1 MTRRPRDWVL
11 FGILVFLYGSA
22 FMFIELSVASIPPLT
37 VVAARIV
44 LGAACVYGW
53 MRYQGY
59 RLPEFMEP
67 AAAGGSLRISRTWV
81 YFLLLAIVGNV
92 LPFFLITWG
101 QIAVDSSLAGIL
113 MAFMPL
119 ATMMLAHFFVPGEP
133 LTPPKIMGF
142 IMGFAGVIVLMGP
155 STLSHLSTEGTR
167 LIAQLAILGGA
178 FCYAANAI
186 IARHAPRL
194 PAIVSSA
201 GILVIGA
208 VISTFLALI
217 LEQPWTADP
226 DILAI
231 LAVVFLGIFTTAL
244 ATVVYM
250 ELVQTAG
257 PSFFALTNYLVPV
270 LAVFLG
276 ALVLGEVLDWRAF
289 AALGLVLLGIFVSQ
303 SQVTRLWLSQ
313 IFSSPSK

>member
-1 MTRRPRDWVL
+1 MTRSPRDWVL

-22 FMFIELSVASIPPLT
+22 FMFIELSIVSLPPLT
-37 VVAARIV
+37 VVAARIA

-59 RLPEFMEP
+59 RLPP
-67 AAAGGSLRISRTWV
+67 IRDRAAVLPIIPLSRAWIFF
-81 YFLLLAIVGNV
+81 FLLAVVGNV
-92 LPFFLITWG
+92 LPFFLISWG
-101 QIAVDSSLAGIL
+101 QLVVDSSLAGIL

-133 LTPPKIMGF
+133 LTPPKIAGF
-142 IMGFAGVIVLMGP
+142 VMGFAGVVILMGP
-155 STLSHLSTEGTR
+155 GALGHLATEGER
-167 LIAQLAILGGA
+167 LLAQLAILGSA
-178 FCYAANAI
+178 FCYAANAV
-186 IARHAPRL
+186 IARNAPRL

-208 VISTFLALI
+208 VISVFLAI
-217 LEQPWTADP
+217 LLERPWTLAP
-226 DILAI
+226 DITAI
-231 LAVVFLGIFTTAL
+231 LAVLFLGIFTTAL

-276 ALVLGEVLDWRAF
+276 ALVLNEVLEWRAF
-289 AALGLVLLGIFVSQ
+289 AALALVLLGIFVSQ
-303 SQVTRLWLSQ
+303 SRATRSLMAQ